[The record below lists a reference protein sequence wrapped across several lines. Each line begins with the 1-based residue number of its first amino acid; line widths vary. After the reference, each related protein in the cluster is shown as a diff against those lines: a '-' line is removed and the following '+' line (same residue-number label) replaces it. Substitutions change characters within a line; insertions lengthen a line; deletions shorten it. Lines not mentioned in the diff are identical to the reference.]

1 MDQKT
6 ADAVAAAVAAAAAA
20 VAVALDGKWVH
31 QQREFPFL
39 LALKEEVEMMKE
51 VEAVE
56 EVVVELQT
64 EYFQQ

>member
-6 ADAVAAAVAAAAAA
+6 ADAVAAAVAAV

-31 QQREFPFL
+31 QRREFPFL

-64 EYFQQ
+64 EHFQQ

>member
-6 ADAVAAAVAAAAAA
+6 AAAVAAAAA
-20 VAVALDGKWVH
+20 VAVELDGKWVH

-64 EYFQQ
+64 EHFQQ